1 MFGKNKKTETK
12 NVKKQDKK
20 VEAKTKQTVTKKA
33 ETKTKKT
40 LASKKTTEVKQPK
53 AAPKKVAEEK
63 QGIYRVIFDS
73 EDKQWKI
80 KRDGAKR
87 VIDSFATKDE
97 ALNRVKELSD
107 NNNVAY
113 VVYKR
118 DGKFQKK

>member
-1 MFGKNKKTETK
+1 MFGKNNKKTETK

-20 VEAKTKQTVTKKA
+20 VENKTKQTVNKKA
-33 ETKTKKT
+33 ETKNKKSATKP
-40 LASKKTTEVKQPK
+40 AEVKQTK
-53 AAPKKVAEEK
+53 TNVKNVADEK
-63 QGIYRVIFDS
+63 QGIYRVIYDS

-87 VIDSFATKDE
+87 VIDSFLTKEE